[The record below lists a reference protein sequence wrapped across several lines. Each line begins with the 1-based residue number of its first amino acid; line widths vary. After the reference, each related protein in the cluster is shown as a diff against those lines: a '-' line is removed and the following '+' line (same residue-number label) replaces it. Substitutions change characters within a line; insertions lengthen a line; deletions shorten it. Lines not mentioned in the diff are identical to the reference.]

1 LFTHAL
7 DDILGDAPVDLGFL
21 HAGANHLG
29 HGAGARKQV
38 QRDHPIQGLIKGCRR
53 SVMPMF
59 VAGIHVFLCSK

>member
-53 SVMPMF
+53 K
-59 VAGIHVFLCSK
+59 A